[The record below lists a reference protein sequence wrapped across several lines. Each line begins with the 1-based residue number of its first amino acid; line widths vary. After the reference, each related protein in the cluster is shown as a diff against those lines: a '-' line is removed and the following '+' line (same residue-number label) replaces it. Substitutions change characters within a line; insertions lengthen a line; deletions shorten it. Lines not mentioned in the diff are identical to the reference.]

1 MKSFPIVQYRILR
14 YLFDKQDKS
23 ALFSRL
29 AQELDAPSSQIHG
42 DCVTLQDMGLIGIQ
56 EQAREELIWKGPDDA
71 GELPEKKLV
80 QALRDLGGKGSIP
93 DVAKASGL
101 PTPVVGKTLKVFE
114 AKGYGKNER
123 GTLMLAQE
131 LAAGP
136 LPRLDDER
144 LIDRLKRDQRV
155 YVHELTDLDYA
166 QAMRLLKPR
175 SKWFNIKQRTVRSA
189 TLTAAGSALLL
200 EGIKPRQTVT
210 ELDASL
216 LVDEGWRDV
225 EFKAYNLNDRSED
238 LPMGK
243 VHPMTRVINKVRG
256 IFLEMGFEEIRYGQV
271 ESSFWNFDALFQP
284 QNHPAREMQDTF
296 YLDRP
301 AVCRLPDKDLL
312 QQVRAVHENG
322 ADTGSK
328 GWGYHWREDVA
339 KQAVLRTHTTVA
351 TIRTLAQ
358 NPESPRKVFL
368 VGKVFRRE
376 TVDYKHLP
384 FFYQVDGIIIDEKAN
399 FSNLLGT
406 LDVFYRKMGFDKF
419 YFRPGFFPY
428 TEPSVEVFV
437 YNEKKKDWMEM
448 GGAGVF
454 RPEVT
459 RPLGCDVPVLAWGLG
474 LERIAMFLYDVDFIK
489 DLYISDLKWLQEVP
503 LCP

>member
-1 MKSFPIVQYRILR
+1 
-14 YLFDKQDKS
+14 
-23 ALFSRL
+23 
-29 AQELDAPSSQIHG
+29 
-42 DCVTLQDMGLIGIQ
+42 
-56 EQAREELIWKGPDDA
+56 
-71 GELPEKKLV
+71 
-80 QALRDLGGKGSIP
+80 
-93 DVAKASGL
+93 
-101 PTPVVGKTLKVFE
+101 
-114 AKGYGKNER
+114 
-123 GTLMLAQE
+123 
-131 LAAGP
+131 
-136 LPRLDDER
+136 
-144 LIDRLKRDQRV
+144 
-155 YVHELTDLDYA
+155 
-166 QAMRLLKPR
+166 
-175 SKWFNIKQRTVRSA
+175 
-189 TLTAAGSALLL
+189 
-200 EGIKPRQTVT
+200 
-210 ELDASL
+210 
-216 LVDEGWRDV
+216 
-225 EFKAYNLNDRSED
+225 
-238 LPMGK
+238 
-243 VHPMTRVINKVRG
+243 
-256 IFLEMGFEEIRYGQV
+256 
-271 ESSFWNFDALFQP
+271 
-284 QNHPAREMQDTF
+284 MQDTF